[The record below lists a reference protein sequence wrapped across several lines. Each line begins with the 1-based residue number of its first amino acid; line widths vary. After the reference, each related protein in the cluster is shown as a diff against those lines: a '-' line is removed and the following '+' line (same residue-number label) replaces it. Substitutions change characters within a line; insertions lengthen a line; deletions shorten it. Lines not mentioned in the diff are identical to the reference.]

1 MDDKVVNWV
10 VINREDIQK
19 MVFEEYFLDDLTIGV
34 LGSHSALDICKG
46 AKDEGFKTLVVC
58 KKGREKPYTIYFK
71 TRQRGDE
78 VIGCIDLPLV
88 LNEWSE
94 MVDEGNLKIL
104 QSQNTV
110 VIPHRSLEVYLKFY
124 SIENLLKVP
133 IFGNRTLLR
142 AEERTKPDMIEKN
155 QDYLVRIADIPT
167 PKRFDSPYK
176 IDRPVIVK
184 ATKAIGER
192 AFEREFPIVNSSEQY
207 DEICVKLVKRGK
219 NEEEK
224 RSIEKNFRSAPIEE
238 YIEGE
243 KVNLNFFYS
252 IIYEELELLGTDT
265 RLQFPNGE
273 ELAHLPLSLR
283 ESLLKK
289 AYDMGEKFVK
299 ACKKE
304 YPPGIIGPFALQ
316 CIGDEREDLKVYD
329 ISLRIPGSPDTKI
342 TPYTGYL
349 FGSGVS
355 FGRRIAR
362 EIKDAIR
369 FDRLNE
375 IVT

>member
-1 MDDKVVNWV
+1 M
-10 VINREDIQK
+10 VIKRKDIQELISK
-19 MVFEEYFLDDLTIGV
+19 EYDLNNITIGV

-46 AKDEGFKTLVVC
+46 SKDEGFRTLVVC
-58 KKGREKPYTIYFK
+58 KKGREKPYTNYFK
-71 TRQRGDE
+71 TRERGDE
-78 VIGCIDLPLV
+78 VVGCVDLTIV
-88 LNEWSE
+88 LNEWKE
-94 MVDEGNLKIL
+94 MVNENNLQIL
-104 QSQNTV
+104 QSNSVV

-124 SIENLLKVP
+124 SIENLLHLP
-133 IFGNRTLLR
+133 IFGNRALLR
-142 AEERTKPDMIEKN
+142 AEERTKPDMVKKN

-167 PKRFDSPYK
+167 PKRFDSPYE

-184 ATKAIGER
+184 ATKAIGKR
-192 AFEREFPIVNSSEQY
+192 AFVREFPIVNSSEEY
-207 DEICVKLVKRGK
+207 ENICMELVERGK
-219 NEEEK
+219 TEEEK
-224 RSIEKNFRSAPIEE
+224 QAIERNFRSAPIEE

-252 IIYEELELLGTDT
+252 SLNEELELLGTDT

-283 ESLLKK
+283 ESLLGK
-289 AYDMGEKFVK
+289 AYDMGEKFIEV
-299 ACKKE
+299 CKKE

-316 CIGDEREDLKVYD
+316 CIGDEREDLRVYD
-329 ISLRIPGSPDTKI
+329 VSLRIPGSPDTEI

-349 FGSGVS
+349 FGKGIS

-369 FDRLNE
+369 FDRLKE

>member
-1 MDDKVVNWV
+1 VAIK
-10 VINREDIQK
+10 REEIQE
-19 MVFEEYFLDDLTIGV
+19 MVSKEYDLDNLTIGV

-71 TRQRGDE
+71 TRERGDE
-78 VIGCIDLPLV
+78 VVGCVNLPLV
-88 LNEWSE
+88 LNDWRE
-94 MVDEGNLKIL
+94 MIDEDNLKIL
-104 QSQNTV
+104 RSHNTIV
-110 VIPHRSLEVYLKFY
+110 VPHRSLEVYLKFY
-124 SIENLLKVP
+124 PIENSLQVP
-133 IFGNRTLLR
+133 IFGNRALLR
-142 AEERTKPDMIEKN
+142 AEERTEPDMIEKN
-155 QDYLVRIADIPT
+155 QDYLVKLANIPT
-167 PKRFDSPYK
+167 PKRFDSPHE

-192 AFEREFPIVNSSEQY
+192 TFVREFPVVNSSEQY
-207 DEICVKLVKRGK
+207 ENICMELVERGET
-219 NEEEK
+219 EEEK
-224 RSIEKNFRSAPIEE
+224 RAIEENFRSAPIEE

-252 IIYEELELLGTDT
+252 ILYEELELLGTDT

-283 ESLLKK
+283 ESLLGK
-289 AYDMGEKFVK
+289 AYDMGEKFVEV
-299 ACKKE
+299 CKKE

-316 CIGDEREDLKVYD
+316 CIGDESENLRVYD
-329 ISLRIPGSPDTKI
+329 VSLRIPGSPDAEI
-342 TPYTGYL
+342 TPYPGYL
-349 FGSGVS
+349 FGSGIS

-369 FDRLNE
+369 FGRLNE

>member
-1 MDDKVVNWV
+1 V
-10 VINREDIQK
+10 VIKREEIQK
-19 MVFEEYFLDDLTIGV
+19 MVYEEYILDNLTIGV

-58 KKGREKPYTIYFK
+58 KKGREKPYTIYYK
-71 TRQRGDE
+71 TRQRGGE
-78 VIGCIDLPLV
+78 VIGCVDLPIV

-94 MVDEGNLKIL
+94 MVNEGNLKIL
-104 QSQNTV
+104 RSQNTV
-110 VIPHRSLEVYLKFY
+110 FIPHRSLEVYLKFH
-124 SIENLLKVP
+124 SIENLLNVP
-133 IFGNRTLLR
+133 IFGNRSLLR
-142 AEERTKPDMIEKN
+142 TEERTKPDMIEKN
-155 QDYLVRIADIPT
+155 QDYLIKIANIPT
-167 PKRFDSPYK
+167 PKKFDTANK

-184 ATKAIGER
+184 ATKATGER
-192 AFEREFPIVNSSEQY
+192 PFEREFPIVNSYEQY
-207 DEICVKLVKRGK
+207 EKICMNLIKRGK
-219 NEEEK
+219 NKEEK
-224 RSIEKNFRSAPIEE
+224 SLIENNFRSAPIEE
-238 YIEGE
+238 YIAGE

-252 IIYEELELLGTDT
+252 IIHEELELLGTDT

-273 ELAHLPLSLR
+273 ELAHLPISLR
-283 ESLLKK
+283 ESLLSK
-289 AYDMGEKFVK
+289 AYDMGEKFVE

-316 CIGDEREDLKVYD
+316 CIGDERENLKVYD
-329 ISLRIPGSPDTKI
+329 VSLRIPGSPDTEI

-355 FGRRIAR
+355 YGKRIAR
-362 EIKDAIR
+362 EINDAIR